1 MEEPQRGLSKAGH
14 FETGRRMVPCCG
26 SMAIVRSS
34 LTFLSPTN
42 DSILDFFSAGAGK
55 SILWYALSP
64 LSVRGD

>member
-42 DSILDFFSAGAGK
+42 DSFLDFSAGAGK
-55 SILWYALSP
+55 SILWYALSL
-64 LSVRGD
+64 LSVRRD